1 MLWAGVEHMSSMVI
15 ISSVCYLILC
25 ASVALLPTVGRAQ
38 RGGGTVW
45 AKKGVAASVLG
56 APLRLA
62 PAYGL
67 GSRAFMP
74 TVSVFVQTAPREK
87 AGFTLSTSSSICFQR
102 LLPLLD

>member
-1 MLWAGVEHMSSMVI
+1 MSSMVI

-45 AKKGVAASVLG
+45 AKKGVAPSVLG

-74 TVSVFVQTAPREK
+74 TASVFVQTAPREK
-87 AGFTLSTSSSICFQR
+87 AGFTLSASSSICFQR

>member
-1 MLWAGVEHMSSMVI
+1 MSSMVI

-45 AKKGVAASVLG
+45 AKKGVSASVLG

-74 TVSVFVQTAPREK
+74 SVFVQTAPREK
-87 AGFTLSTSSSICFQR
+87 AGFTLSASSSKFFQR

>member
-1 MLWAGVEHMSSMVI
+1 MSSMVI

-62 PAYGL
+62 PCIWPRQ
-67 GSRAFMP
+67 SRLYVHCLCVCSDCPERKSRNYIVYFLKHMFSEA
-74 TVSVFVQTAPREK
+74 APL
-87 AGFTLSTSSSICFQR
+87 A
-102 LLPLLD
+102 

>member
-1 MLWAGVEHMSSMVI
+1 MLWASVEHMSSMVI

-62 PAYGL
+62 PCIWPRQ
-67 GSRAFMP
+67 SRLYAHCLCVCSDCPERKSRIYIVYFLKHMF
-74 TVSVFVQTAPREK
+74 SEAAPL
-87 AGFTLSTSSSICFQR
+87 A
-102 LLPLLD
+102 

>member
-1 MLWAGVEHMSSMVI
+1 MKQQVFMAHAIGNVFCNLEDQSVI
-15 ISSVCYLILC
+15 QF
-25 ASVALLPTVGRAQ
+25 GR
-38 RGGGTVW
+38 

-74 TVSVFVQTAPREK
+74 SVFVQTAPREK
-87 AGFTLSTSSSICFQR
+87 AGLTLSTSSSICFQR